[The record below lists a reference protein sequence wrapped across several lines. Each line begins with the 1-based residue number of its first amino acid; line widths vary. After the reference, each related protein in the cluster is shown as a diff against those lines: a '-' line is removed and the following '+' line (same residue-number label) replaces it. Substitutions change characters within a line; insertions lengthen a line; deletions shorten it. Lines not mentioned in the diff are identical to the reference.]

1 MEYPISTSDNGVN
14 IKPEKMEKER
24 LYHCIFKNKIILI
37 FKDSQEMLNCYEI
50 EEEDLVTKVKLCKD
64 DDEVEQ
70 IFEDYIK
77 QQNLKN

>member
-1 MEYPISTSDNGVN
+1 MEYPISISDDGVN
-14 IKPEKMEKER
+14 IKPEKMKKEK
-24 LYHCIFKNKIILI
+24 LYHCIFKNKIILV

-50 EEEDLVTKVKLCKD
+50 EEDDLVTRVKLCKN

-70 IFEDYIK
+70 IFEDYVQ

>member
-1 MEYPISTSDNGVN
+1 MEYPISTSDSGVT

-50 EEEDLVTKVKLCKD
+50 EEEDLVTKVKLCKG
-64 DDEVEQ
+64 DDEVER
-70 IFEDYIK
+70 IFEDYIQ